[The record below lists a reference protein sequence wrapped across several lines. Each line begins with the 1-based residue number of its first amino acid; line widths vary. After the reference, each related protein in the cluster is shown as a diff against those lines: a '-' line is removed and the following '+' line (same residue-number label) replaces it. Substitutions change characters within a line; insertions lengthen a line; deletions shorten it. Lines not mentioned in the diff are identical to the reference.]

1 MRIFNTLIDV
11 SMVSIIDL
19 PKHSKLRISEIKN
32 ALANVSK
39 RQNRYSLFFD
49 KRLAIDKIK
58 DVILSN
64 LLLVLN

>member
-64 LLLVLN
+64 LLLV